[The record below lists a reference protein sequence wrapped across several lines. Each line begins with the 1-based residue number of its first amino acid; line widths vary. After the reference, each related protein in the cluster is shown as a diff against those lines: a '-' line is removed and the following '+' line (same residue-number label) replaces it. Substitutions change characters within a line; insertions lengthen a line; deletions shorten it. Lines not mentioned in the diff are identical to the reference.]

1 MARATF
7 TLDGAAVHDI
17 SSFYAELNRVFMANE
32 SWKLGESLDALND
45 LLWGGIG
52 ALTDVENPRIVF
64 ENWEYIRDALG
75 AEVTREYYLSRLAQP
90 ERYNAEHFA
99 AALGDL
105 DAGAGVTYFDLV
117 LEVFAEHPDVDLVF
131 G

>member
-90 ERYNAEHFA
+90 ERYNPEHFA

-117 LEVFAEHPDVDLVF
+117 LEVFAEHPDVELVF